1 MKKAIWRLYSGYR
14 DNRYSGGERIGA
26 KGKKKL
32 KILSRV
38 VRPPSVAL
46 RASGPHPPD
55 TLAIPLLW
63 NYSYI
68 FFWYHHIIEQSLM
81 PLAHIECRCCELTIC
96 VAIGMATGLAS
107 SHLIQADER

>member
-1 MKKAIWRLYSGYR
+1 MAVIYENR

-46 RASGPHPPD
+46 RAFGPHLP
-55 TLAIPLLW
+55 
-63 NYSYI
+63 
-68 FFWYHHIIEQSLM
+68 WYFGNSIIM
-81 PLAHIECRCCELTIC
+81 EL
-96 VAIGMATGLAS
+96 
-107 SHLIQADER
+107 